1 MINTTDFLDALRSF
15 EYVIKQKHI
24 SKDFKIQA
32 KKALLIEIERLEE
45 QIRDIDLGDEIEVI
59 KGTNEALKNL

>member
-32 KKALLIEIERLEE
+32 KKHLLNELEKLE
-45 QIRDIDLGDEIEVI
+45 NEIRDVDLGDEMEVI
-59 KGTNEALKNL
+59 EGTNKALKNL